1 MKLLLY
7 FENGYYFSS
16 SHRTI
21 TDACDGDNTILSP
34 DICLHLPM
42 DKLDAG
48 NSNFYRVKDLQRRTT
63 LSKVLGTDKT
73 NVYETWIKY
82 IREEMKEVTINEV
95 RIL

>member
-1 MKLLLY
+1 M
-7 FENGYYFSS
+7 
-16 SHRTI
+16 
-21 TDACDGDNTILSP
+21 
-34 DICLHLPM
+34 HLPA

-95 RIL
+95 CILFHISKIFSYFAIYGI